1 MSSLTSSLFVLISF
15 IAVSGPIGA
24 AVDQGTKLPPVQF
37 PADQP
42 SVRIPIIVLAN
53 APYAQITINGR
64 GPFGFGVDT
73 GSMNSPFAREQAE
86 AMGFD
91 PRPSIRTGQVTT
103 VGLGPGVSVSIRA
116 SFASFAG
123 LSALPGRTLCGD
135 VGYNVLKQF
144 VVEIDYEHGAI
155 TLFDPAKFRY
165 SGSGGSFPFRLAMG
179 YDPQIEGTFTLDDG
193 TSILT
198 KFTLDTGAGGTVV
211 SVPLVR
217 SHDLLRRVKRQ
228 VPLPGSKPLVDG
240 VNGLTYEAI
249 TGRIASMTL
258 GGYTLRQPLVAM
270 SRDTDTIFA
279 TDSLGVNLGGNVLR
293 RFNVFIDYPG
303 RRLIL
308 EPNAHFGDPF
318 PADASGL
325 VLTAQ
330 GTDFKT
336 IVVHGIVGGSPADE
350 SGIREGD
357 VITTID
363 GESTDT
369 YALYQIQDLFKES
382 GRTRRVTI
390 RRGDRTSTVT
400 VKLRALA

>member
-1 MSSLTSSLFVLISF
+1 M
-15 IAVSGPIGA
+15 
-24 AVDQGTKLPPVQF
+24 
-37 PADQP
+37 
-42 SVRIPIIVLAN
+42 
-53 APYAQITINGR
+53 
-64 GPFGFGVDT
+64 
-73 GSMNSPFAREQAE
+73 
-86 AMGFD
+86 
-91 PRPSIRTGQVTT
+91 
-103 VGLGPGVSVSIRA
+103 GLGQGVSVSIRA

-123 LSALPGRTLCGD
+123 LSVLPGRTLCGD

-165 SGSGGSFPFRLAMG
+165 SGSGASLPFRLAMG
-179 YDPQIEGTFTLDDG
+179 YDPQVEGTLTLEDG
-193 TSILT
+193 VSIHA

-308 EPNAHFGDPF
+308 EPNAHFDDPF

-357 VITTID
+357 VITAID

-382 GRTRRVTI
+382 GRTRQVTI
-390 RRGDRTSTVT
+390 RRGDRTRTVT